1 MADPVIDQIIAPP
14 SFTPGQAFD
23 VKIVAHDPDAMIRTF
38 TGHVTDEG
46 GNEATVTIQIPEQDP
61 LVYALDGFGTIT
73 QDATDPSL
81 FHVQT

>member
-1 MADPVIDQIIAPP
+1 MSDPVIDQIIAPP

-23 VKIVAHDPDAMIRTF
+23 VKIVAHDPDATIRVF
-38 TGHVTDEG
+38 TGFVYDAA
-46 GNEATVTIQIPEQDP
+46 GNSAEVTVTIPEQDP
-61 LVYALDGFGTIT
+61 LSYSLTGFGTIT